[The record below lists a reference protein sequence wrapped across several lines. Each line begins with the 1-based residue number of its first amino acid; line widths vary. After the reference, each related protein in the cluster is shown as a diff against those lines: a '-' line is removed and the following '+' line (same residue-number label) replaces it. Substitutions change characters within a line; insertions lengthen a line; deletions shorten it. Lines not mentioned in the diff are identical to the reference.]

1 MMKKALITGTEMNV
15 KSKFGYF
22 GHASIMKSFEFSL
35 CLTSVFNAALA
46 SKSMVEYDFQ
56 MVFIL

>member
-1 MMKKALITGTEMNV
+1 MNV

-46 SKSMVEYDFQ
+46 SKSMVEFDFQ